1 VPYNRFIQTGVAG
14 GLQASAFDKGGSIQ
28 YKGSAGQSFGAFSVP
43 GMRLELVGE
52 ANDYSA
58 KAMHGGTIVM
68 KRPAEQESAGVI
80 LGNTTLYGATGGC
93 LFAAG
98 IGGERFAV
106 RNSGAIA
113 VIEGTGDHCCEY
125 MTNGAVVALGP
136 IGRNAAAGMTGGVA
150 YFLDPPYPINTEL
163 VEVVRVAPGSQSEME
178 LRSLIEAHV
187 TNTDSDR
194 GKMIL
199 EEWDT
204 YLPKFVQLV
213 TQGMKMKAAADA
225 VAAEAEKIESEK
237 GSPGSPRELVTQK

>member
-14 GLQASAFDKGGSIQ
+14 GLQASNFDKGLHVT
-28 YKGSAGQSFGAFSVP
+28 YHGSAGQSFGAFCVP
-43 GMRLELVGE
+43 GMRLELIGE
-52 ANDYSA
+52 TNDYA
-58 KAMHGGTIVM
+58 CKAMHGGTIVL
-68 KRPAEQESAGVI
+68 KRPPAQESSGVI

-113 VIEGTGDHCCEY
+113 VVEGTGDHCCEY

-150 YFLDPPYPINTEL
+150 YFLDEGKNGPINTEL
-163 VEVVRVAPGSQSEME
+163 VEVVRVMPGSLAELE

-187 TNTDSDR
+187 QNTDSDR

-199 EEWDT
+199 EEWET

-225 VAAEAEKIESEK
+225 VAAEVDNMEAGK
-237 GSPGSPRELVTQK
+237 GSPREVVTQK

>member
-1 VPYNRFIQTGVAG
+1 
-14 GLQASAFDKGGSIQ
+14 
-28 YKGSAGQSFGAFSVP
+28 
-43 GMRLELVGE
+43 MRLELIGE

-58 KAMHGGTIVM
+58 KGMHGGTIVM
-68 KRPAEQESAGVI
+68 KRPVEQEVAGVI
-80 LGNTTLYGATGGC
+80 LGNTTLYGAPGGC

-113 VIEGTGDHCCEY
+113 VVEGTGDHCCEY
-125 MTNGAVVALGP
+125 MTNGAVVTLGP

-150 YFLDPPYPINTEL
+150 YFLDEGKNGPINTEL
-163 VEVVRVAPGSQSEME
+163 VEVVSVEAGSASERE

-187 TNTDSDR
+187 ANTDSSR

-199 EEWDT
+199 DEWDT
-204 YLPKFVQLV
+204 YLPKFVQLI

-225 VAAEAEKIESEK
+225 VAAAKVAPETT
-237 GSPGSPRELVTQK
+237 GSPREAVAAK